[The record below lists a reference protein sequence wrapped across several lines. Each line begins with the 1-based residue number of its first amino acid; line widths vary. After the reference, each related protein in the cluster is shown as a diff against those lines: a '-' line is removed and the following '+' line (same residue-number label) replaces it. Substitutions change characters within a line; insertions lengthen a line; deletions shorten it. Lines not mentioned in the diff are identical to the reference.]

1 MRGVIALVAEEM
13 FIGDLDPLRIEEL
26 DRSDLLVTSNSS
38 RSARSSAFDKYSRH
52 SPLAARSEL
61 RLMRRR
67 PPSEIHGKAAEGLRK
82 RFRAGEEFDP
92 IKTFANSFPHS
103 LRQATDLSEGAKWAW
118 LALALNAGKHN
129 NDYPTLPALS
139 RKIGVGRQRG
149 RRFIQ
154 ELVDFG
160 LVDARSCGRPA
171 SL

>member
-1 MRGVIALVAEEM
+1 MICSACRQVRMRGVIALVAEEM

-82 RFRAGEEFDP
+82 RFSAGEEFDP
-92 IKTFANSFPHS
+92 IKTFANSFPAPPAPVTG
-103 LRQATDLSEGAKWAW
+103 RADK
-118 LALALNAGKHN
+118 GK
-129 NDYPTLPALS
+129 
-139 RKIGVGRQRG
+139 VQ
-149 RRFIQ
+149 
-154 ELVDFG
+154 
-160 LVDARSCGRPA
+160 
-171 SL
+171 